1 MSIQAVAFVLDT
13 QVPEVA
19 AKMLLVCL
27 ANAHNHSTGLC
38 CPSVARLSEES
49 SMSRRSVQRWL
60 KWLTENGLI
69 ETIEKQDKNGRQQS
83 NEYRIVGFGRGV
95 KLAPSPKSGGVTAD
109 TGEGVTGVTPEGV
122 TGVTPLKEP
131 EEYWK
136 KERERERVTFDEVWE
151 VFPKRPNPNRKEAQR
166 EFDQLSEDETPRLL
180 TAATR
185 FARWHIEDA
194 QARGETPESQLQ
206 FRPGLGKWI
215 RTGAWVEA
223 LHLTLKADPVP
234 ASVEGMVY
242 LPADHPDFQAVERML
257 GRKLPIVS
265 ASGKRAFRI
274 EEIQQARAGAQ
285 PEKRAE

>member
-13 QVPEVA
+13 EVKEVA
-19 AKMLLVCL
+19 AKMLMVSL
-27 ANAHNHSTGLC
+27 ANAHNHTTGLC
-38 CPSVARLSEES
+38 CPSVARLSFES
-49 SMSRRSVQRWL
+49 GMSRRSVQRWL
-60 KWLTENGLI
+60 KWLDDQGLI
-69 ETIEKQDKNGRQQS
+69 EIIEKTDASGRQQA
-83 NEYRIVGFGRGV
+83 NEYKIVGFSRGATV
-95 KLAPSPKSGGVTAD
+95 TPSHKPKAIP
-109 TGEGVTGVTPEGV
+109 VTPEGV
-122 TGVTPLKEP
+122 TGDAPEGVTGDAPLKEP
-131 EEYWK
+131 EEYRK

-274 EEIQQARAGAQ
+274 EEIEQARAAS
-285 PEKRAE
+285 